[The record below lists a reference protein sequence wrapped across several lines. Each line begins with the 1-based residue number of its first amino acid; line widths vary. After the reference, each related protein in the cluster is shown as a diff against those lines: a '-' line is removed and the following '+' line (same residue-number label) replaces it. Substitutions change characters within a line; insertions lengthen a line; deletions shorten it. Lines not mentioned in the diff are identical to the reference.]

1 MQHLLLLHGAL
12 GGSHYFDFMQAVWNE
27 KYTVHTPIFEG
38 HAGTKLHTDV
48 LTIAYYVEQLAAYC
62 DSRQLENIY
71 LFGYSMG
78 GYIALA
84 FAIKYPKKVDKIM
97 TLATK
102 YHWSTQIAIKE
113 TSFLNPTLIL
123 EKVPKYAQQLQT
135 LHGDEQWDIL
145 VNAIAQLL
153 RHLGDNPILN
163 EQNLKE
169 IACRV
174 QVMVGDKDTMVSIDE
189 SRQLADA
196 IPGSNF
202 AILPNTI
209 HPFEKINQK
218 LMLQLMDDFF
228 TQ

>member
-12 GGSHYFDFMQAVWNE
+12 GSPHYFDFMQAVWNE

-62 DSRQLENIY
+62 DSHQLENIY

-196 IPGSNF
+196 IPCSNF
-202 AILPNTI
+202 AILPNSI